1 LSIEL
6 LYNYLNNKDK
16 LIEDNSDEL
25 VPIEEWVN
33 NPYYV
38 GDINIYPF
46 WKKVIIDFY
55 NGNKNSIIFT
65 GSTRS
70 GKSFIAYLLII
81 RKLYELS
88 EYRRKYGSASLKF
101 GLDES
106 SNISILI
113 LSAKL
118 ETAERESISVLRRMI
133 DNIEYFNCFMPRN
146 DKLKSLLS
154 FDDDRIQVRAVS
166 SYVRSLLGTNM
177 ICVML
182 DEMNFIRGEK
192 SGFYEAL
199 ELYSEATSRIEQTF
213 SIGDGKNYG
222 FKILISSADTSDSFV
237 ENMIEK
243 EKKNV
248 GTMIINAKRYEI
260 TPEKFSDKKVYL
272 FRGDKNMYPFF
283 VDEEEKDKYK
293 NLLEYLGVDNIEEY
307 LNYNS
312 YEDVKIPDMYKHL
325 FEYIPINFYNKS
337 IDITRILRDVCGI
350 SIGSYGNFFNNLN
363 KFNSCISYEIENPF
377 YENEI
382 VCSSNNSFN
391 ELISNLKDDFWGD
404 KDKTYSISLD
414 LSKRYDSTGI
424 AMGYYDNKKDKIIIN
439 MMLKVNPPENKNF
452 SIKFKAIQEFI
463 EYLIHKRK
471 FNIVDFYCDGYQSDY
486 FIEHFSNMRIN
497 TKKVSVEGEKEYLV
511 LKDSILEE
519 KILFYENDIFKKE
532 LFGLIHNVNK
542 KRVDHPEDGNKD
554 LSDAVCRLI
563 YMLLIKYDV
572 VSSNSNIIGVL
583 SKLVN
588 NENRLNMM
596 NRKEVLDLEMKKY
609 NAKKILKGKLI
620 I

>member
-1 LSIEL
+1 MSIEL

-146 DKLKSLLS
+146 DKIKSLLS

-192 SGFYEAL
+192 WTA
-199 ELYSEATSRIEQTF
+199 
-213 SIGDGKNYG
+213 
-222 FKILISSADTSDSFV
+222 
-237 ENMIEK
+237 
-243 EKKNV
+243 
-248 GTMIINAKRYEI
+248 
-260 TPEKFSDKKVYL
+260 
-272 FRGDKNMYPFF
+272 
-283 VDEEEKDKYK
+283 
-293 NLLEYLGVDNIEEY
+293 
-307 LNYNS
+307 
-312 YEDVKIPDMYKHL
+312 
-325 FEYIPINFYNKS
+325 
-337 IDITRILRDVCGI
+337 
-350 SIGSYGNFFNNLN
+350 
-363 KFNSCISYEIENPF
+363 
-377 YENEI
+377 
-382 VCSSNNSFN
+382 
-391 ELISNLKDDFWGD
+391 
-404 KDKTYSISLD
+404 
-414 LSKRYDSTGI
+414 
-424 AMGYYDNKKDKIIIN
+424 
-439 MMLKVNPPENKNF
+439 
-452 SIKFKAIQEFI
+452 
-463 EYLIHKRK
+463 
-471 FNIVDFYCDGYQSDY
+471 
-486 FIEHFSNMRIN
+486 
-497 TKKVSVEGEKEYLV
+497 
-511 LKDSILEE
+511 
-519 KILFYENDIFKKE
+519 
-532 LFGLIHNVNK
+532 
-542 KRVDHPEDGNKD
+542 
-554 LSDAVCRLI
+554 
-563 YMLLIKYDV
+563 
-572 VSSNSNIIGVL
+572 
-583 SKLVN
+583 
-588 NENRLNMM
+588 
-596 NRKEVLDLEMKKY
+596 
-609 NAKKILKGKLI
+609 
-620 I
+620 